1 MGWTFPNQLPQQPQT
16 REQLRERFRAVIIK
30 AGYVTYNGEKIL
42 AEYFDE
48 YMKDIPGFVAM
59 LEEYEKKNG
68 V

>member
-1 MGWTFPNQLPQQPQT
+1 MGWTFPNQLPQT

>member
-1 MGWTFPNQLPQQPQT
+1 MGWTFPTQPT

-42 AEYFDE
+42 AQYFDE
-48 YMKDIPGFVAM
+48 YMKDIPSFVKM
-59 LEEYEKKNG
+59 LEEYERKNG